1 MSKKVEVEVDTKTF
15 IRFWLVIAALVIILF
30 FITRAATGLIIVGI
44 SIFLAIAISPLARKI
59 DQIDKKK
66 KHPKLTAA
74 IAYVLII
81 TFIGVIIGVI
91 GPVVVNETSHFI
103 AKLPETFENTLGGW
117 EGINSFG
124 KSIGI
129 ENLQSDIYNNLSNFA
144 SGFTSNLG
152 NILVNGVGTISSL
165 ATNLVLILVLTL
177 LFLLEGPTLVK
188 GFWTNMRKNRTPV
201 ETHKINIAE
210 RIVSKMTA
218 VISTYVSNQAIV
230 ALLDGAVVTLFVFIL
245 SLIFNFSAGL
255 AFPMG
260 LLAFICYLIPMF
272 GPVIGCIGIAALLAF
287 SSPIAG
293 LVFLIVYIVYS
304 QIENNVIAPK
314 IQGSSLKLSPVIVL
328 VAITIGIY
336 TFGILGAIISIPI
349 AGCIKILIEEY
360 PNLRATSEEKETKK
374 LKA

>member
-129 ENLQSDIYNNLSNFA
+129 ENLSNFA

-218 VISTYVSNQAIV
+218 VISTYVSNQATV